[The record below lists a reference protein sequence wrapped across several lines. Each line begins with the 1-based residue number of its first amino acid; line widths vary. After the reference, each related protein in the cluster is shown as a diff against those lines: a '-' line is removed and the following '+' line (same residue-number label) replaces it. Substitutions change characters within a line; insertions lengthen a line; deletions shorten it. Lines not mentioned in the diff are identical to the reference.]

1 MKLKSSILHLHK
13 KEGWT
18 VASVAAKFL
27 KCAQAIAV
35 LATWQ
40 LPSTQ
45 PYGKLKSPHLVYSLF
60 ANYVCSEREGIVTG
74 QAIAPLYRSV
84 PQAAKNDPELYA
96 LLSLIDALRVGRVR
110 EQPLAEGELKNR
122 LLTV

>member
-1 MKLKSSILHLHK
+1 MKLKSSILHLYK
-13 KEGWT
+13 NEGWT

-45 PYGKLKSPHLVYSLF
+45 PCGKLKSPHLVYSLF
-60 ANYVCSEREGIVTG
+60 GNYVWSEREGIVRG
-74 QAIAPLYRSV
+74 QAIAPMYHERPSSCQERSRTLR
-84 PQAAKNDPELYA
+84 QAGA
-96 LLSLIDALRVGRVR
+96 
-110 EQPLAEGELKNR
+110 
-122 LLTV
+122 